1 MALGLRLGL
10 GLELEIE
17 LGLGEN
23 SPCPVILHWKK
34 YLPHESYGLKRYLSR
49 DF

>member
-17 LGLGEN
+17 LGLGEKIL
-23 SPCPVILHWKK
+23 CPIIMHWKK
-34 YLPHESYGLKRYLSR
+34 YLPNESYGLKRYPSR